1 MFYWCQLILNRQT
14 TSFEASKRGS
24 SRRNWK
30 VSLGTGSSIQ
40 RIWSQSKHFP
50 PEFDAQSVLN
60 LPKIFQWILI
70 ISICHFQHMGSKE
83 SVAAKIDADTRVKID
98 EMNQSI
104 STNRPVL
111 IQELLDLVY
120 DIKPELHKN
129 MKLQLENNWIVL
141 RVNALT
147 SPTHTLTNHTHYQ
160 R

>member
-1 MFYWCQLILNRQT
+1 
-14 TSFEASKRGS
+14 
-24 SRRNWK
+24 
-30 VSLGTGSSIQ
+30 
-40 RIWSQSKHFP
+40 
-50 PEFDAQSVLN
+50 
-60 LPKIFQWILI
+60 
-70 ISICHFQHMGSKE
+70 MGSKE

-129 MKLQLENNWIVL
+129 MKIQLENNWIVL

-147 SPTHTLTNHTHYQ
+147 PPTHTLTNHTHYQ